1 MSKNMLIQQGFP
13 LHTTRFPATVHA
25 ARL

>member
-13 LHTTRFPATVHA
+13 LHTTRFPATVPA